1 MKQFFSA
8 RHLLVVAILVLSG
21 MLVLVISRRYT
32 RIEPVAVDVP
42 AAGADLSLAKIDY
55 TETRGGK
62 AFWRLRA
69 DRASYDLETGR
80 SRLHNVH
87 LRFFGAGESGVLT
100 LDARR
105 GVWDE
110 KAGELVVSGN
120 VVARSE
126 RGYEFSTD
134 RLHYRQAERLLWTDQ
149 PVRLSSGQFEVEATG
164 MRLLVDQR
172 RLKLLANVRSKWLIR
187 PDDEEKG

>member
-42 AAGADLSLAKIDY
+42 AVDADLSLAKIDY
-55 TETRGGK
+55 TETRNGK

-69 DRASYDLETGR
+69 DRGSYDLETGR

-87 LRFFGAGESGVLT
+87 LSFFGKGDSGVLT
-100 LDARR
+100 LDAQR

-120 VVARSE
+120 VVAGSE
-126 RGYEFSTD
+126 RGYRFSTD
-134 RLHYRQAERLLWTDQ
+134 RLYYRQAERLLWTDR

-164 MRLLVDQR
+164 MQLLVDQR
-172 RLKLLANVRSKWLIR
+172 RLKLLADVRSKWLVQLAN
-187 PDDEEKG
+187 EEKG